1 MSLTDTVVK
10 RPTTIL
16 VIFILLT
23 ALAVVVFPNLAVE
36 LFPEMDLPMV
46 IIYSTYQGAS
56 PETMESRVSK
66 TIEGAVSNVAGISS
80 ISSTSSEGVSIVMV
94 EFAYGTD
101 LDQASQ
107 AMNDNINLFSEAFPD
122 DASKPT
128 IFKLNT
134 NMMPIMNIA
143 LKGSEGMDENSLR
156 SLMENVIQKRIDR
169 VEGVSTT
176 SINGGQDAYVQVA
189 VDQNRLEAY
198 GMTLSQV
205 AYALNPQNL
214 QMGSGSLIEGD
225 YSYLLRTDAEFS
237 SITEIK
243 DVMIAAIPTYDA
255 RGTVSGSQVIRLSDI
270 AEISYAYRDPTS
282 TVYINGQPGVY
293 VAVSKES
300 DANTVQVAS
309 RMHDTLEQINAE
321 LPAGL
326 SLEIIFDSSTMVE
339 STINAVY
346 DSLMYGVILV
356 MVVLFIFLRSMK
368 STLIIG
374 VAIPMSMLL
383 TVLVMFFMGYSL
395 NLMTLTGL
403 ILGLG
408 MTVDS
413 SIVVLE
419 NIFRYREK
427 GAKLQA
433 AAILGTKEMI
443 VAITASTLTTVGV
456 FVPMVLLRSNLEML
470 GEILTPMAGTIII
483 SLVASL
489 VVSITLIPVLTSSYV
504 KVYTRKQKPLKL
516 RILRFFDDASERGF
530 EALDRGY
537 KKVLAVFV
545 DYKWLTVIIVILIM
559 VITFQAFGNMHQSLY
574 PTMSE
579 DSVTLSVTLPQGS
592 TLKTTEKVL
601 LDLQEK
607 AKSDIKGYKDI
618 IVTAGGG
625 AMIFSGG
632 GTNTGSLQIS
642 LLDEPGADTMT
653 TVQDTLR
660 SYFALYPAVSFSFS
674 QASMGLGNI
683 NPVDVAV
690 KSDDLDLAVSTAHR
704 IEELIKNNLEG
715 ITEVRTDFEEGLPEL
730 QIVIDRDRAYAY
742 NLSMQT
748 IASEISNSVNG
759 ITATVLKEKG
769 SETDVVVMLREEDRS
784 SELDLQQIFVRNA
797 LGEKI
802 SLANLASLERTT
814 GPVSITRENEMRT
827 IHVLGGLAAGYSV
840 SQAEGDIKALIADN
854 ITLGDD
860 LFIEYGGDFADMT
873 AMFSQVWIILVLA
886 IVLVFGV
893 MASLFE
899 SFRNPFIVLLSMPLM
914 MVGVVGIYLITGE
927 TFSLISAIGM
937 VILAGIVVNNG
948 IVLIEYINLLRRRG
962 LPIREACIEAGGNR
976 LKPILMTSLTTIFGM
991 IPLAFFGGQGAEQIQ
1006 PIGQTIIGGMTIST
1020 LMTIFFTPTLYA
1032 LFNREK
1038 RRKDV
1043 ESIESYVEK
1052 GEE

>member
-10 RPTTIL
+10 RPTTVI

-56 PETMESRVSK
+56 PETMESRVTK
-66 TIEGAVSNVAGISS
+66 VIEGAVSNVAGISN
-80 ISSTSSEGVSIVMV
+80 ISSTSSEGIALIMV

-107 AMNDNINLFSEAFPD
+107 AMNDNINIFSDAFPD

-134 NMMPIMNIA
+134 NMMPVMNIA
-143 LKGSEGMDENSLR
+143 LKGSGGMDANQLR
-156 SLMENVIQKRIDR
+156 ALMEDVIQNRLER

-214 QMGSGSLIEGD
+214 QVGAGTLIEGD
-225 YSYLLRTDAEFS
+225 YSYLLRTDAEFT
-237 SITEIK
+237 SIDDIRN
-243 DVMIAAIPTYDA
+243 VMIASFPTYDMS
-255 RGTVSGSQVIRLSDI
+255 GNVTGSQVVRLSDI
-270 AEISYAYRDPTS
+270 AEISLAYRDATS

-293 VAVSKES
+293 MAVQKES
-300 DANTVQVAS
+300 DANTVQVAE
-309 RMHDTLEQINAE
+309 RLNEAIAQVNAE
-321 LPAGL
+321 LPPGL
-326 SLEIIFDSSTMVE
+326 SLEVIIDTSTMVD

-356 MVVLFIFLRSMK
+356 MVVLFIFLRSIK

-374 VAIPMSMLL
+374 FAIPMSMLL
-383 TVLVMFFMGYSL
+383 TVLVMFFLGYSL

-419 NIFRYREK
+419 NIFRYRER
-427 GAKLQA
+427 GAKLA
-433 AAILGTKEMI
+433 AASILGTKEMI

-489 VVSITLIPVLTSSYV
+489 IVSITLIPVLTSSYV

-516 RILRFFDDASERGF
+516 RILRFIDDSSERAF
-530 EALDRGY
+530 DAMDRGY
-537 KKVLAVFV
+537 KRLLAAFI
-545 DYKWLTVIIVILIM
+545 DYKWLTLIIVILIM
-559 VITFQAFGNMHQSLY
+559 VITFQAFGAMNQSLY

-592 TLKTTEKVL
+592 TLETTERML
-601 LDLQEK
+601 LDLQER
-607 AKSDIKGYKDI
+607 AKRDITGYKDI

-625 AMIFSGG
+625 EMIFSGG
-632 GTNTGSLQIS
+632 GSNTGSLQVS
-642 LLDEPGADTMT
+642 LLDEPGSATMSD
-653 TVQDTLR
+653 VQDILR
-660 SYFALYPAVSFSFS
+660 SYFAFYPAASFSFS
-674 QASMGLGNI
+674 TASMGLGNL

-690 KSDDLDLAVSTAHR
+690 KSDNLDLAVSTAYQ
-704 IEELIKNNLEG
+704 IEQLIKDNLEG
-715 ITEVRTDFEEGLPEL
+715 ITEPRADFEEGLPEL
-730 QIVIDRDRAYAY
+730 KIVIDRDRAYAY
-742 NLSMQT
+742 GLTMQT
-748 IASEISNSVNG
+748 IATEISNSVNG
-759 ITATVLKEKG
+759 ITATVLKENG
-769 SETDVVVMLREEDRS
+769 SETNVVVMLKKEDRS
-784 SELDLQQIFVRNA
+784 SELDLQRIFVRNTM
-797 LGEKI
+797 GEKI
-802 SLANLASLERTT
+802 SLSNLATLERTT

-840 SQAEGDIKALIADN
+840 SQAESDIKELIREN
-854 ITLGDD
+854 ISLGDEV
-860 LFIEYGGDFADMT
+860 FIEYGGDFADMT

-886 IVLVFGV
+886 IVLVFGI

-899 SFRNPFIVLLSMPLM
+899 SFRNPFIILLSMPLM

-927 TFSLISAIGM
+927 TFSLISMIGL

-962 LPIREACIEAGGNR
+962 LAIREACIEAGGNR

-991 IPLAFFGGQGAEQIQ
+991 VPLGFFGGQGAEQIQ
-1006 PIGQTIIGGMTIST
+1006 PIGQTIIGGMAIST

-1032 LFNREK
+1032 IFNREK
-1038 RRKDV
+1038 KKKDV
-1043 ESIESYVEK
+1043 ESIELYV
-1052 GEE
+1052 GEDE